1 METTC
6 KPPYEVPQSLLENVS
21 LLIYDLFTPVA
32 GTVEETDS
40 AGASGAGLWLDSTA
54 AVCQAFPCLCRHK
67 TRDLAVAA
75 IKAWVVL
82 LVPNYSLHG
91 VDFPPTCL
99 QNMSNKISQ
108 CT

>member
-6 KPPYEVPQSLLENVS
+6 KLPHEVPQSLPENVS
-21 LLIYDLFTPVA
+21 LLIFDLFTPVA

-40 AGASGAGLWLDSTA
+40 AGASGAGLWLQDST

-67 TRDLAVAA
+67 TRDLAMAA
-75 IKAWVVL
+75 IKAWAVL
-82 LVPNYSLHG
+82 LVPIYLFHG
-91 VDFPPTCL
+91 VDVPPTCL